1 MSPATVVCAGVL
13 GLVMLTGCERPA
25 RVVGARRDL
34 RAGTKLTLSDV
45 QPVVLETAPRPTLHI
60 EVERAARVIGA
71 TLARDVRE
79 GQAITVDDLVP
90 HRTRVQRVDTSRQR
104 RGGRGRRASA

>member
-1 MSPATVVCAGVL
+1 MSPATVVCAGLL
-13 GLVMLTGCERPA
+13 GMVMISGCDRPA

-45 QPVVLETAPRPTLHI
+45 QPVVLEVSPTPTLHI

-79 GQAITVDDLVP
+79 GAAITVDDLLP
-90 HRTRVQRVDTSRQR
+90 QRTRVQRVDTSRQR